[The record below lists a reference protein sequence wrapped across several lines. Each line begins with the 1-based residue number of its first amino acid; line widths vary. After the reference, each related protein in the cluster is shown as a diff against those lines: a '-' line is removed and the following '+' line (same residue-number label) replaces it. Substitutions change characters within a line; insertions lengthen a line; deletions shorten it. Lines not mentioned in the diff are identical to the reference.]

1 MNTLNP
7 AAPIIIG
14 HIWWNVDNIMWNIR
28 GRWMATIA
36 PIIRLFQKNQYL
48 CHCDYPT
55 KGYSAPSMK
64 TEPDK
69 ARFEELF
76 HLYYPKVRSFAA
88 ILLKSEQEAEDVAQ
102 DIFVRLWETPDLW
115 EGNLEKNYLYTM
127 VKNSVFNR
135 IKRKNLESKY
145 IHTQQ
150 DLQGITEL
158 AEFEDPLNEIYR
170 EELQLLLMLAL
181 EQLPGKRREVFKLS
195 RFQHLSN
202 QEIAEKMNLSVR
214 TVEQHIYL
222 ALKELKKLLIVAIFL
237 MNF

>member
-1 MNTLNP
+1 LLQSF
-7 AAPIIIG
+7 
-14 HIWWNVDNIMWNIR
+14 VC
-28 GRWMATIA
+28 
-36 PIIRLFQKNQYL
+36 LQKNQYL
-48 CHCDYPT
+48 CHFNYPT
-55 KGYSAPSMK
+55 KGDGAPSMK

-76 HLYYPKVRSFAA
+76 HLYYPKVRSFAF

-127 VKNSVFNR
+127 VKNTVFNR

-150 DLQGITEL
+150 DLQDITEL

-170 EELQLLLMLAL
+170 EELQLLLMLAM
-181 EQLPGKRREVFKLS
+181 EQMPGKRREVFELS

-222 ALKELKKLLIVAIFL
+222 ALKELKKLLLITLFL